1 MNEQR
6 RLNYAFAV
14 GRVKALEKYLLPQ
27 KLFIEALEAGA
38 LEDSLKIIYEAG
50 HWSEEMIQ
58 ARKPEDID
66 NLSHR
71 EMEKVDRLVAELVE
85 SEVLSF
91 YQARKNL
98 RDLWLKAQKTGYPF
112 LVNYARHRLDLA
124 NIKTFLRFHYRG
136 ESADKLEKNL
146 LPGGHIEPRLFK
158 MACGQPWADLHP
170 LLMKTDYGWLW
181 EKSLLALEER
191 NTFIVM
197 EREIENFLIRLWRQ
211 AKEITFGPEPVLAY
225 AMARLHEIE
234 LVRLIIIGRMLHLPA
249 EMIRERLS
257 ETYV

>member
-27 KLFIEALEAGA
+27 KLFIEALEAA
-38 LEDSLKIIYEAG
+38 TLEDSLKIIFEAG
-50 HWSEEMIQ
+50 DWSEEMIQ

-71 EMEKVDRLVAELVE
+71 EMEKVNRLVAELVE
-85 SEVLSF
+85 GEVLSF
-91 YQARKNL
+91 FQARKNL
-98 RDLWLKAQKTGYPF
+98 RDLWMKAQKTGYPF
-112 LVNYARHRLDLA
+112 LINYARHRLDLA
-124 NIKTFLRFHYRG
+124 NIKTFLRFNYRG
-136 ESADKLEKNL
+136 ESADNLEKNL
-146 LPGGHIEPRLFK
+146 LPGGFIEPRLFK
-158 MACGQPWADLHP
+158 MACGQPWADLYP
-170 LLMKTDYGWLW
+170 LLMKTDYGWIW
-181 EKSLLALEER
+181 EKSLLALEGQ

-211 AKEITFGPEPVLAY
+211 TKEITFGPEPVLAY
-225 AMARLHEIE
+225 AMARLHEID
-234 LVRLIIIGRMLHLPA
+234 LVRLVIIGRMLHLPA
-249 EMIRERLS
+249 ELIRERLS